1 MPRGDQGGDF
11 LSFLSIPSGTAYPG
25 LRHVNWIYGYG
36 LAGAATQPVGNYVSM
51 FRVTVI
57 GDSLTADREVTWKA
71 IANIR
76 GV

>member
-1 MPRGDQGGDF
+1 
-11 LSFLSIPSGTAYPG
+11 
-25 LRHVNWIYGYG
+25 VNWIYGYG

>member
-1 MPRGDQGGDF
+1 M
-11 LSFLSIPSGTAYPG
+11 
-25 LRHVNWIYGYG
+25 NWIYGYG

-76 GV
+76 GVWVSAWPTITVLYETAPFIAAAT